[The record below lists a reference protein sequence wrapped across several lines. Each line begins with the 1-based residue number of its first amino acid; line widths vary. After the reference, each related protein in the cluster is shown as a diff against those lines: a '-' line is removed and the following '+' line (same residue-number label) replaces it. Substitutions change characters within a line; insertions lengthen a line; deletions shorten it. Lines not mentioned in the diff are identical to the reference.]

1 MKRHRFDVVSFV
13 FGIMFLGLGF
23 TGIYGDEDI
32 TFLEARWVWPAMLVI
47 AGLSIVAFTV
57 GRTPAD
63 GSVEDGSYQPV
74 D

>member
-13 FGIMFLGLGF
+13 FGIMFLGLGL
-23 TGIYGDEDI
+23 TSIYGDEDI

-57 GRTPAD
+57 GRAPSNGFSRSGPYEPID
-63 GSVEDGSYQPV
+63 
-74 D
+74 